1 MEQKSFVWLLVQLL
15 ECTVCVCVCVCVCTC
30 VYVCVYVCVCVCARV
45 CMCVCVCTCVCVCV
59 CVWLICVSA
68 WHFSAACMYRLWI
81 LYIQKRAYTYMCTC
95 TARVCITGMSVPHP
109 GMHTS
114 LPSHSLLLSQLLSDG
129 LRESKDLLNWLV
141 NLSPYKLLSIANLTE
156 MDSINYAMHHAGC
169 VHMVCM
175 HTHVHSYIHTYVY
188 IQCISQNRLYRI
200 FLKLTRTCV
209 CRDVICAHVDAHLPI
224 CHRSTCTKLYAYKY
238 QICVH
243 VIMVDVYTVLTDQVY
258 MWSPQ
263 FDMYMYLNVISSM
276 YINMCTCISGS

>member
-1 MEQKSFVWLLVQLL
+1 
-15 ECTVCVCVCVCVCTC
+15 
-30 VYVCVYVCVCVCARV
+30 
-45 CMCVCVCTCVCVCV
+45 
-59 CVWLICVSA
+59 
-68 WHFSAACMYRLWI
+68 
-81 LYIQKRAYTYMCTC
+81 
-95 TARVCITGMSVPHP
+95 
-109 GMHTS
+109 MHTS
-114 LPSHSLLLSQLLSDG
+114 LPSHSLLLSQLQSDG
-129 LRESKDLLNWLV
+129 LCESKEVRTHTYIHVPVHLALLNWLV
-141 NLSPYKLLSIANLTE
+141 KLSPYKLLSIANLTE

-209 CRDVICAHVDAHLPI
+209 CKDVICAHVHVDAHLPI

-238 QICVH
+238 QICVL

-258 MWSPQ
+258 MWSPM

-276 YINMCTCISGS
+276 YINMYTCISGS